1 MLLQI
6 AITLVVM
13 AVGGIIGLAVTHSDK
28 FMGL

>member
-6 AITLVVM
+6 AITIVVM
-13 AVGGIIGLAVTHSDK
+13 AVGVLIGLAVTHNDK

>member
-1 MLLQI
+1 MLQL

-13 AVGGIIGLAVTHSDK
+13 AVGGLIGLAVTHNDK